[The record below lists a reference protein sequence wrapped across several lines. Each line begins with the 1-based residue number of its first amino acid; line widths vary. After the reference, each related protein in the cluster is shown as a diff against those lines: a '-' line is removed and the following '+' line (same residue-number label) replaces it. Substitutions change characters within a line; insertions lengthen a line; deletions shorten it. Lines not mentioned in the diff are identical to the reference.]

1 MLVKINKIPDTIFNE
16 IKKVI
21 KDKKIKANKDL
32 AGNLKEEF
40 ILDKYIYILEDYLL
54 KNIFNNEFL
63 VEFMQKNYK
72 CNTEERPIRLT
83 DLWVNYMK
91 KHEFNP
97 LHDHSG
103 VFSFILFIKIPFTM
117 EKQKKLSPGKNS
129 KEDLAGCLQ
138 FVYFSPFGKISF
150 NNLYVDK
157 SWEQSMLIF
166 PASLHHCVYP
176 FYGTNEYRITVS
188 GNASFKV

>member
-117 EKQKKLSPGKNS
+117 EKQKKTFTWKEFQRRFSRLSS
-129 KEDLAGCLQ
+129 ICL
-138 FVYFSPFGKISF
+138 FFSF
-150 NNLYVDK
+150 
-157 SWEQSMLIF
+157 W
-166 PASLHHCVYP
+166 
-176 FYGTNEYRITVS
+176 
-188 GNASFKV
+188 